1 MKRFSVHFNA
11 HTPIQIVFLNNMK
24 TVGPLSKTK
33 PFTRRGPKI
42 GKKKHFR
49 VVMSKLLTI
58 K

>member
-1 MKRFSVHFNA
+1 MKRFSVHFNV
-11 HTPIQIVFLNNMK
+11 HTPIQIVFLNNLK

-42 GKKKHFR
+42 GTKYLR
-49 VVMSKLLTI
+49 VVISKLLTI